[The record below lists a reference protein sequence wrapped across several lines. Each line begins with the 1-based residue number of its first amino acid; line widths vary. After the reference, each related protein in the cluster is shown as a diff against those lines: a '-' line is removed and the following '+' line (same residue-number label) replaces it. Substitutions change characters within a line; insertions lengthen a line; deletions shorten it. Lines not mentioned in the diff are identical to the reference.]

1 MNLEIDSKKPRIEV
15 VDSLR
20 GFAIMAIMLLHSI
33 EHFNFYVFPDKA
45 TQPDW
50 LNTLDEGVWDTMF
63 FLFGGK
69 GYAIFA
75 LLFGFTFSLMFAK
88 QQAKGNDFGVRFLW
102 RMLLL
107 VVFALFNGLF
117 FPGEVLMLYALV
129 GVTLFLVRKCS
140 DTALLIISILLL
152 SQPLEWAS
160 YMRYQLDNDY
170 SVPVLE
176 MGKYWNALKEGQLGD
191 SFWNLMKSNT
201 LYGHK
206 VSLMWAYDVGRL
218 VQTAGLFVF
227 GYWLGKK
234 ELFVESKKST
244 KFWKRT
250 LIIATFV
257 FITLFILENNFKT
270 ITDLEIYAKTIL
282 IVVDMYGN
290 LAFSFVLVASFILLY
305 KTNFFRKIAGGLRYC
320 GRMSLTA
327 YVLQSIIGGFVFFG
341 YGLGLG
347 PSVRHTESFG
357 IGILLFAIQFYFCK
371 YWIKKY
377 NQGPLEKL
385 WHKLTWLDFSTQKKK
400 LISGSEGNQ

>member
-1 MNLEIDSKKPRIEV
+1 MNSEIASKKPRIEV

-50 LNTLDEGVWDTMF
+50 LNTMDEWVWDSMF

-69 GYAIFA
+69 GYTIFA

-88 QQAKGNDFGVRFLW
+88 QQAKGNDFGPRFLW

-107 VVFALFNGLF
+107 TGFALFNGLF
-117 FPGEVLMLYALV
+117 FPGEVLMMYALV
-129 GVTLFLVRKCS
+129 GVVLFFVRKFS
-140 DTALLIISILLL
+140 NKALLIAAFLLL

-160 YMRYQLDNDY
+160 YLRSVFDQDY
-170 SVPVLE
+170 LAPVIE
-176 MGKYWNALKEGQLGD
+176 MGYIWKFLKEGQLGD
-191 SFWNLMKSNT
+191 SFFGLVKSNT

-206 VSLMWAYDVGRL
+206 MSLLWAYDVGRL

-234 ELFVESKKST
+234 ELFVESEKSSR
-244 KFWKRT
+244 FWMKT
-250 LIIATFV
+250 LIIAGLFFIPLFV
-257 FITLFILENNFKT
+257 LEKNFKT
-270 ITDLEIYAKTIL
+270 ITDLEIHAKTIL

-305 KTNFFRKIAGGLRYC
+305 KSNIFRKIAGGLRYC

-327 YVLQSIIGGFVFFG
+327 YVMQSIIGGFVFFG

-347 PSVRHTESFG
+347 PSVRHTESLG

-371 YWIKKY
+371 FWIKRFG
-377 NQGPLEKL
+377 QGPLEKL
-385 WHKLTWLDFSTQKKK
+385 WHKLTWLDFSSQKEK
-400 LISGSEGNQ
+400 LISGSIGNQ